1 MSGNGTFQLLLVDDE
16 ASVVDSL
23 ADTLPWHEIGIM
35 TVFKAYSGIEALEIL
50 KTNTVDIMISDI
62 KMPGMTG
69 LELLSQVRRSWKK
82 IKCILLSGHADFG
95 YAQQA
100 ITHETYDY
108 LLKPISDE
116 EILTKVGRAVK
127 ALREERDENQFRQRM
142 AQAFQENLPKLR
154 GELLNELL
162 QGLKYA
168 PERLS
173 DKLESLKINVSQ
185 DERFAV
191 MLVRLEGQMSE
202 LDFYSL
208 SLMEY
213 AVANMAEELFEDWFQ
228 LWSCKSVHGYL
239 VFVITVSETKREA
252 FASKEHFAEAV
263 VDELQLKAAQLQ
275 LSVNHYLKGSVS
287 VLINKWGLFPQDV
300 KRLYEDVLLAL
311 RRRVGNQSGLFVEV
325 SDDMEQLPVH
335 SLQSLYEPPM
345 LVHLLESGNFELVE
359 EKLSAIW
366 NELNQKWANSPEHL
380 MEVFFSVYASFS
392 SFAHKNGRGLTDV
405 IGSALSDV
413 AGLMPSRS
421 ITSLH
426 NWIFQSFQMLR
437 QCMEN
442 ETRNEREITVQK
454 MKLFIQKQLV
464 DDVSLQTIADYMF
477 MHPVHV
483 SRIFKLETG
492 DNLSDYVLRLKMES
506 AASMLANPALRSYE
520 IALQLGYQN
529 PNYFNKV
536 FKKYY
541 SATPQEFRQKLDNGE
556 EA

>member
-1 MSGNGTFQLLLVDDE
+1 MSENGKFQLLLVDDE

-23 ADTLPWHEIGIM
+23 AETLPWHEIGIGA
-35 TVFKAYSGIEALEIL
+35 VFKAYSGIEALEIL
-50 KTNTVDIMISDI
+50 KTNKVDIMISDI
-62 KMPGMTG
+62 RMPGMTG
-69 LELLSQVRRSWKK
+69 LELLALVRRSWRK
-82 IKCILLSGHADFG
+82 IKCILLSGHADFA

-100 ITHETYDY
+100 IAHETYEY
-108 LLKPISDE
+108 LLKPTSDE
-116 EILTKVGRAVK
+116 EILAKVGGAVQ
-127 ALREERDENQFRQRM
+127 ALREERDENQFQQRV

-168 PERLS
+168 PERLAN
-173 DKLESLKINVSQ
+173 KLQSLKINVSH

-191 MLVRLEGQMSE
+191 MLVRLEGQMTE

-213 AVANMAEELFEDWFQ
+213 AVVNMAEELFEDWFQ

-239 VFVITVSETKREA
+239 VFVITVLEDKREA
-252 FASKEHFAEAV
+252 FASPEQFAQAIEG
-263 VDELQLKAAQLQ
+263 ELHLKAAQLQ

-287 VLINKWGLFPQDV
+287 VLISKWGLFPQDV

-311 RRRVGNQSGLFVEV
+311 RRRVGNQSGLFVQV

-335 SLQSLYEPPM
+335 SLQRLYEPPM
-345 LVHLLESGNFELVE
+345 LVHLLESGNFELAR
-359 EKLSAIW
+359 EKLTLIW

-380 MEVFFSVYASFS
+380 MEVFFSIYASFS
-392 SFAHKNGRGLTDV
+392 SFAHKNGRELADV
-405 IGSALSDV
+405 IGPVLSDV
-413 AGLMPSRS
+413 SGLMPSRS

-426 NWIFQSFQMLR
+426 SWIFQSFQMLK

-442 ETRNEREITVQK
+442 ETRNEREFTVQK
-454 MKLFIQKQLV
+454 IKAFIQKHLV
-464 DDVSLQTIADYMF
+464 EDVSLQTIADYMF

-483 SRIFKLETG
+483 SRIYKLETG
-492 DNLSDYVLRLKMES
+492 ENLSDYVLRLKMEL
-506 AASMLANPALRSYE
+506 AASMLVNPALKSYE

-541 SATPQEFRQKLDNGE
+541 SLTPQEFRQKLDNGGE
-556 EA
+556 S